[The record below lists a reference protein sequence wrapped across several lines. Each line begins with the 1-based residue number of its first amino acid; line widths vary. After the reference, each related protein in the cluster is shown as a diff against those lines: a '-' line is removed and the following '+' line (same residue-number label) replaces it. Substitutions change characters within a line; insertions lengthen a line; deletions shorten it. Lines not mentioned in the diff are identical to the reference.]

1 MKKINQKSI
10 GIWRVSVL
18 FLALAMVLLL
28 PACQSG
34 RVIVGEEKGLEL
46 VVLHTNDT
54 HSHIAGVDKY
64 GNACF
69 DDADCTGGMG
79 RIAAAINAAKAEND
93 NILALDA
100 GDQFQGSLFYSVN
113 KWAMLAELDEYMPY
127 DAMTLGNH
135 EFDEGCAVAAA
146 FTQKTAFPVLA
157 ANLKPEKG
165 CPMTEGKTQ
174 PYIIREVRGVP
185 VGIIG
190 LANDEVVDLAA
201 ACKLTKFENAAT
213 LLPRLVAELEGQGVQ
228 HIIVLTHLGL
238 PYDRELARMVD
249 GVDIIVG
256 GHTHSYLGEN
266 SEEGPYPIVEHSP
279 QGQPV
284 LVVTAKRA
292 AVYLGELRVRFNE
305 AGVPVSWNGEAK
317 ELVPSMPTDP
327 QISALIGKYAA
338 TLDEFRSNVIG
349 SHSLC
354 LADGM
359 DACREGECLGGM
371 VVADAMLEYG
381 SPYGAEIALLNG
393 GGIRAALAQGKITR
407 GDLLSMLPFGGTF
420 VFRELTGQEISDA
433 LEHGVSEENVKS
445 ARLLQCAGL
454 SYVIDPAK
462 PVGKRISDV
471 MVYDSEG
478 KKVSLNVKAS
488 YRVVLPS
495 YLARGGDGYAM
506 LVDSKV
512 IPSGEP
518 MDVDIVEAYLRKN
531 SPLPMPKTE
540 RIIWK

>member
-1 MKKINQKSI
+1 MKKRNQRSA
-10 GIWRVSVL
+10 GIWSVL
-18 FLALAMVLLL
+18 ALLLAMVLL

-69 DDADCTGGMG
+69 ADADCTGGMG
-79 RIAAAINAAKAEND
+79 RIAAAINAAKAEHD
-93 NILALDA
+93 NIIALDA
-100 GDQFQGSLFYSVN
+100 GDQFQGTLFYSVN
-113 KWAMLAELDEYMPY
+113 KGAMIAELDEYMPY

-135 EFDEGCAVAAA
+135 EFDEGCTNAAA
-146 FTQKTAFPVLA
+146 FTKKIPFPVLA

-165 CPMTEGKTQ
+165 CPMTDSKTL
-174 PYIIREVRGVP
+174 PYLIREVRGVP

-190 LANDEVVDLAA
+190 LANDEAVDLAA
-201 ACKLTKFENAAT
+201 ACKKTGFENAVSV
-213 LLPRLVAELEGQGVQ
+213 LNRLVAELEGQGVK
-228 HIIVLTHLGL
+228 HIVVLTHLGL
-238 PYDRELARMVD
+238 PYDRELARTVE

-279 QGQPV
+279 SGHPV

-292 AVYLGELRVRFNE
+292 AVYLGELRVHFDE

-317 ELVPSMPTDP
+317 ELAPAMPRDK
-327 QISALIGKYAA
+327 QISVLIDKYAA
-338 TLDEFRSNVIG
+338 TLDEYRSNVIG

-371 VVADAMLEYG
+371 VVTDAMLEYG
-381 SPYGAEIALLNG
+381 SPYGAEIALYNG
-393 GGIRAALAQGKITR
+393 GGIRAALPQGKITR
-407 GDLLSMLPFGGTF
+407 GDLLGMLPFGGTF
-420 VFRELTGQEISDA
+420 VLRELSGQEIRDA
-433 LEHGVSEENVKS
+433 LEHGVSEENGKS
-445 ARLLQCAGL
+445 ARLLQTAGL
-454 SYVIDPAK
+454 SYAIDTDK
-462 PVGKRISDV
+462 PVGRRISDV
-471 MVYDSEG
+471 MVVSGG
-478 KKVSLNVKAS
+478 KKVPLNVKTS

-506 LVDSKV
+506 FVDSKV

-531 SPLPMPKTE
+531 SPLPQPETGRM
-540 RIIWK
+540 IWK